1 MSNRPESPPPN
12 GGWFPPEN
20 KADGEAAAARRAAE
34 QPPPPVF
41 PTDAEPEMPGGWYV
55 PREALERVS
64 AVLFSATPPAEP
76 AAALPPA
83 EPTGASM
90 GSAPAEPTPA
100 PVPPPAQGLPSGA
113 TLSTEADYSNYVPGV
128 GFVST
133 PPAAAPPTASQP
145 VPPAASQPVQASPQ
159 EPPIEIATQAAP
171 LGAGVEMSQG
181 VAIIDTPAGKA
192 AEAEQPAAPVAPP
205 SQQAAPPPVASQ
217 PMAASQASPLT
228 MAERFRDVEAQVRVL
243 RRKYKTGGITKE
255 ELKNELRSLMIHDEA
270 NRVWWMVGLET
281 DGWYKFDGTK
291 NDWVLA
297 DPPYLP
303 PRPKLEAPA
312 PSPAA
317 SAVGTSASRPAGI
330 SSGIKLESSRPA
342 PIQPPVPKPAPV
354 ADDQGTVVGRWAAR
368 LEAEQQRTVPSTPNR
383 NAELTQ
389 PNPAVSGVTVANP
402 ALATP
407 PAVGSGIPSPAPKI
421 GVGAKESLQPDYG
434 APQQDLLSNPQ
445 RAGGCLIRGA
455 LVVSFAFLAVMLV
468 AIVGAIVFYFSIVGR
483 YEQQIVNLA
492 ASVAAAPQSVQIFDA
507 SGRLIYQLNDPNTGA
522 RRQVT
527 LSEISPYLIHA
538 TVATEDQR
546 FYQNPGFDII
556 GITRAILQNL
566 AASDTVSGA
575 SSITQQLTRMKVLD
589 PGASSD
595 RSVNRKITEIIVS
608 SEIARRYSKS
618 QILEYYLNSIYYGN
632 LAYGIEAA
640 AQTYF
645 KKPAKALNLSEASFL
660 AGLVQA
666 PATYDPAQR
675 PPQGQDPLWW
685 PRMQDVQRLM
695 VEAGCIPMQHAP
707 YDQAPFCVVQNA
719 SSPAELPNSINGT
732 VAERALV
739 FASMANFRPT
749 ANPMTYPHFVVYVQQ
764 QLEAA
769 YGRDALYTSGF
780 NVYTTIDPRIQDAAQ
795 QIVKQQV
802 EALRNLNVGNG
813 AALILRASDGA
824 ILGMVGS
831 VDFNNKDIDGQ
842 VNVTLA
848 PRQPGS
854 TLKPFVYLAAMERDV
869 VNKYYTPA
877 TVIYDVRT
885 CYGTSAQPY
894 CPQNYDRRFNGP
906 LSLRSALARSLNVPA
921 VKTLATIGI
930 ERFKA
935 ITDRVGIQFPLQPVE
950 AAGLTAVLGGA
961 ETTLMSLTKAYAVL
975 ANNGRRVEPF
985 AIARITRD
993 VNGTQEIVY
1002 QASIGEAPQVVEPGL
1017 AYLITN
1023 ILSDDAARAPSFGAN
1038 SALQL
1043 KNGHTAAVKTGTTT
1057 DNKDNWT
1064 VGYTPDF
1071 VVGVWVGN
1079 TRGQPM
1085 SSQATG
1091 LTGAAPIWNAI
1102 MTVATSNVQPKP
1114 FTPVNVQQATICADY
1129 GTLDF
1134 PECRNRRPEI
1144 FFAPNPPP
1152 SADTIFRQVQIDSF
1166 TGLLA
1171 NENCPDNVITTVALN
1186 IEDPSALAWLNNDP
1200 AGQRWAQQRGLPLPI
1215 RQVPT
1220 AACTPGMPRPNVRV
1234 NSPTPGGTVFGIVQ
1248 VFGTISMPNFA
1259 RYQIEVGQGQN
1270 PTSYERVDGPYGAP
1284 PAGENVFLGRWDAST
1299 ILQGIYT
1306 LRLVV
1311 YDAEGRFVEV
1321 KIPVQVSPNIAP
1333 TDNPFGGFPTQPP
1346 LFPTQPPLFPTTDPF
1361 GGSGGFS
1368 FPTPTPIT
1376 IDPFGATPTA
1386 PSLFPPTQGP

>member
-1 MSNRPESPPPN
+1 MSNRPGSPPPN

-34 QPPPPVF
+34 QQPPPVF
-41 PTDAEPEMPGGWYV
+41 PTDAEPETPGGWYV
-55 PREALERVS
+55 PREAVERVS
-64 AVLFSATPPAEP
+64 AILFNANATPPISAEP
-76 AAALPPA
+76 IQPAAELTPA
-83 EPTGASM
+83 EPTGNL
-90 GSAPAEPTPA
+90 PAAQTPA
-100 PVPPPAQGLPSGA
+100 PVPPPAPAQTLPPGA

-128 GFVST
+128 GFVTS
-133 PPAAAPPTASQP
+133 PPADSQAVAASAPPP
-145 VPPAASQPVQASPQ
+145 VPPPAQ
-159 EPPIEIATQAAP
+159 EAPIEIATQTAP
-171 LGAGVEMSQG
+171 VGPDIEMSQG
-181 VAIIDTPAGKA
+181 VAITDTPAGKA
-192 AEAEQPAAPVAPP
+192 AEAQQPATPVAPL
-205 SQQAAPPPVASQ
+205 SQQAAPPPAASQ
-217 PMAASQASPLT
+217 PAASQGVNVTSTENMPQ
-228 MAERFRDVEAQVRVL
+228 RFLDVEAKVRVL
-243 RRKYKTGGITKE
+243 RRRYNAGGITKDQLKQ
-255 ELKNELRSLMIHDEA
+255 ELKALMIEDKSA
-270 NRVWWMVGLET
+270 GVWWMVGLET

-291 NDWVLA
+291 GQWVLA

-303 PRPKLEAPA
+303 PRPKPEASA
-312 PSPAA
+312 PMPPAA
-317 SAVGTSASRPAGI
+317 SAPAPAVGI
-330 SSGIKLESSRPA
+330 SANVRPA
-342 PIQPPVPKPAPV
+342 PAPTPIPKPAPI

-368 LEAEQQRTVPSTPNR
+368 LDSEQQRTVPNTPNR

-402 ALATP
+402 ALANP
-407 PAVGSGIPSPAPKI
+407 PAAGSGIPSPTPKI

-434 APQQDLLSNPQ
+434 APQQDLLSDRQ
-445 RAGGCLIRGA
+445 RTGGCLIRGT
-455 LVVSFAFLAVMLV
+455 LVLTFAFLAVSLV
-468 AIVGAIVFYFSIVGR
+468 AVIGAIVFYFSIVGR

-492 ASVAAAPQSVQIFDA
+492 ANVAADPQSVQIFDA

-522 RRQVT
+522 RRQVA

-595 RSVNRKITEIIVS
+595 RSVGRKITEIIVS

-632 LAYGIEAA
+632 LAYGVEAA
-640 AQTYF
+640 ARTYF
-645 KKPAKALNLSEASFL
+645 KKPAKDLTLSEASFL

-675 PPQGQDPLWW
+675 PIQGQDPLWW

-707 YDQAPFCVVQNA
+707 YDQAPFCVVENA
-719 SSPAELPNSINGT
+719 GSPTELPSSINGT

-739 FASMANFRPT
+739 FATMVSFRPA
-749 ANPMTYPHFVVYVQQ
+749 ANQITYPHFVVYVQQ

-813 AALILRASDGA
+813 AVLVLRPSDGA

-831 VDFNNKDIDGQ
+831 IDFNNKDIDGQ
-842 VNVTLA
+842 VNVTTSA
-848 PRQPGS
+848 RQPGS
-854 TLKPFVYLAAMERDV
+854 TLKPFVYLAAMERDT
-869 VNKYYTPA
+869 VNKYYTPG

-906 LSLRSALARSLNVPA
+906 LSLRSSLARSLNVPA

-935 ITDRVGIQFPLQPVE
+935 IADRVGIQFPLQPVE

-993 VNGTQEIVY
+993 VAGTEEVVY
-1002 QASIGEAPQVVEPGL
+1002 QASVGEAPQVVEPGL

-1023 ILSDDAARAPSFGAN
+1023 ILSDDGARAPSFGAN

-1102 MTVATSNVQPKP
+1102 MTVATSNVQAKP

-1144 FFAPNPPP
+1144 FFAANPPP
-1152 SADTIFRQVQIDSF
+1152 GADTVFRQVQIDSF
-1166 TGLLA
+1166 TGMLA
-1171 NENCPDNVITTVALN
+1171 NENCPENVVTAVALN

-1200 AGQRWAQQRGLPLPI
+1200 AGQRWAQQRGLTLPI
-1215 RQVPT
+1215 RQIPT
-1220 AACTPGMPRPNVRV
+1220 AACTPGMARPNVKV

-1259 RYQIEVGQGQN
+1259 RYQLEVGQGQN
-1270 PTSYERVDGPYGAP
+1270 PASYERVDGPYGAP
-1284 PAGENVFLGRWDAST
+1284 PAGDNVFLGRWDAST

-1321 KIPVQVSPNIAP
+1321 KIPVQISPNVVP
-1333 TDNPFGGFPTQPP
+1333 TVDPFGGGGFPTQPP
-1346 LFPTQPPLFPTTDPF
+1346 LFPTQPSLFPTTDPF
-1361 GGSGGFS
+1361 GGGGFS